1 MLICQD
7 FFSLSDHFS
16 AINIGQQ
23 TRSAPNIW
31 IFGCRHT
38 KKSSTSATS
47 LSTKRAIV
55 NHLKWLLVHCQTTH
69 QSFPHQCIVSF
80 SRLVLITHIHTN
92 HIQKQ
97 RCHQASNQRLGFV
110 YRQLVTTSEA
120 TRPNAIHWIS
130 TIAAVISTAVY
141 IVKKTKKNVTTRYTM
156 MSHVIPALSHSPPIT
171 QHDDNETAIAL

>member
-120 TRPNAIHWIS
+120 TRPKCYTLDIDNSSSNINSRIHSEEYKEKCHNKIHNDEPCNTS
-130 TIAAVISTAVY
+130 LIAFTTHHTA
-141 IVKKTKKNVTTRYTM
+141 
-156 MSHVIPALSHSPPIT
+156 
-171 QHDDNETAIAL
+171 

>member
-1 MLICQD
+1 MLICQYL
-7 FFSLSDHFS
+7 FSHYQVISPLSTLVNKQDRLRTS
-16 AINIGQQ
+16 G
-23 TRSAPNIW
+23 
-31 IFGCRHT
+31 FGCRHT

-55 NHLKWLLVHCQTTH
+55 NHLKWLLVRCQTTH

-110 YRQLVTTSEA
+110 YRQLVTMSEA
-120 TRPNAIHWIS
+120 TRPKCYTLDIDNSSSNINSRIHS
-130 TIAAVISTAVY
+130 EVY
-141 IVKKTKKNVTTRYTM
+141 KEK
-156 MSHVIPALSHSPPIT
+156 MSQQDTP
-171 QHDDNETAIAL
+171 